1 MANYITT
8 VEAADEIFA
17 KVRTVF
23 KPKAGIAD
31 ILGSDVV
38 ARKAVVNHTDLLDE
52 EEKVEAANGYLEMA
66 SFFRKADENKAF
78 VALLDASN
86 VKDQNIPAG
95 RARIMKTVGLLR
107 KRVRG

>member
-1 MANYITT
+1 MANYIST
-8 VEAADEIFA
+8 VEAAEEIFA

-31 ILGSDVV
+31 IMGSDVV
-38 ARKAVVNHTDLLDE
+38 ARKAVIHHLDLLNE
-52 EEKVEAANGYLEMA
+52 EEKIEAANGYLEMA

-78 VALLDASN
+78 VALLDAPN
-86 VKDQNIPAG
+86 VKDQVIPAG
-95 RARIMKTVGLLR
+95 RSRIMKTVGLLR